1 MKASNFIIF
10 IKVMLLP
17 IRQILKRRHLEDF
30 QWGRRG
36 ANRQWREI
44 MRPFLRIQD
53 VNDEEE
59 EAANRGYWTIKD
71 VSHVVRCDYF
81 YDDDEDYNPDEEAD
95 SSEDK
100 LIEDAESLMDEDNVG
115 VYSKWSMS

>member
-1 MKASNFIIF
+1 
-10 IKVMLLP
+10 
-17 IRQILKRRHLEDF
+17 
-30 QWGRRG
+30 
-36 ANRQWREI
+36 

-115 VYSKWSMS
+115 VYSK